1 MSTIPDTV
9 NEPLAIAARKAVK
22 DDAFEKRPGY
32 CQRFVRQ
39 VMQSIYG
46 RRYNAYYQDSAR
58 ETAEEFREHALGF
71 VPDDDTEY
79 RLGDILYKEKGSGGF
94 GHVGIWVGR
103 VNGSDVPLV
112 AENSSTRIG
121 RISGAKGYRKMAQ
134 FNADGGVSWV
144 VRLPAPVPTGDS
156 AA

>member
-1 MSTIPDTV
+1 MSTIPDTA

-22 DDAFEKRPGY
+22 DPAFEGKPGY

-58 ETAEEFREHALGF
+58 ETAEEFREHGIGF
-71 VPDDDTEY
+71 KPNGDTAY
-79 RLGDILYKEKGSGGF
+79 HQGDILYKETGSGGF

-103 VNGSDVPLV
+103 VNDSDVPLV

-121 RISGAKGYRKMAQ
+121 RVSGAKGYRTMAQ

-144 VRLPAPVPTGDS
+144 VRIPAPVPTGDS
-156 AA
+156 VA